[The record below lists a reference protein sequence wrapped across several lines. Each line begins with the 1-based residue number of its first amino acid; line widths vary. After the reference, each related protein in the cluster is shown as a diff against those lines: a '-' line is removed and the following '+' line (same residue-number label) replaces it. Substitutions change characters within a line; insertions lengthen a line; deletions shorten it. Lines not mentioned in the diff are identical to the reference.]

1 MTLLFAS
8 VDLLSSL
15 YLVFATLSKDVV
27 DFSSTLWGSLSI
39 AVLSLPMWANAISQN
54 HRVTVSPCCLGIC
67 CMLLW
72 QWSMKPSQQALL
84 SPRVNKYAEML
95 ELNVLSEWENW
106 GGDCESKK
114 TRKKTSFWVN
124 KKKLGN
130 KKKKRRPSYVSG
142 SKAVVIS
149 WSTSSSVVHTSPHI
163 HTHPPT

>member
-95 ELNVLSEWENW
+95 ELNVLSERENW